1 MWLAATSLDI
11 GTAAMIARMVCDQ
24 DVNPSVQKYGVLLA
38 GGSEYRGGVHK
49 MTPKAGVD

>member
-11 GTAAMIARMVCDQ
+11 GTAAMIAKMVCDQ
-24 DVNPSVQKYGVLLA
+24 DGNLQCKSMGCCWLVA
-38 GGSEYRGGVHK
+38 EYRGGVHK